1 MRTIIIAVVLMGLA
15 AVAGSIIVGSR
26 SFDGVV
32 VDKPYETGLAWDK
45 VKHENAATGWQADVR
60 ESRLAEGN
68 SELVLSV
75 RDAAGHALQGAEV
88 SITISRPSTKTYDRT
103 YKAVQAA
110 DGLYKVPVLFPLY
123 GYWDLKI
130 SILKEGKHSG
140 FGKRIFAEKGTIKK
154 IADLEVALDISP
166 EPVKAMEELLFSLSV
181 KGGRLDDILLL
192 DLAMPGMYM
201 GGNKVALRKADD
213 GRYYGKGIIPRCPS
227 GKQLWSA
234 TIDIPRKGKVEFLFD
249 VIY

>member
-26 SFDGVV
+26 NFDGVV

-45 VKHENAATGWQADVR
+45 VRHENAATGWQIDVG
-60 ESRLAEGN
+60 ESRFAEGN

-75 RDAAGHALQGAEV
+75 RDAAGHALKDAEV
-88 SITISRPSTKTYDRT
+88 SITISRPSTKEYDRT
-103 YKAVQAA
+103 YKAVQEAEGRYNA
-110 DGLYKVPVLFPLY
+110 PVLFPLH

-130 SILKEGKHSG
+130 NILKEGKHSG
-140 FGKRIFAEKGTIKK
+140 FARRIFAEKGTIKK
-154 IADLEVALDISP
+154 IADLEVTLDIDP
-166 EPVKAMEELLFSLSV
+166 KPVKAMEELLFSVSV

-201 GGNKVALRKADD
+201 GGNKVVLKKADD
-213 GRYYGKGIIPRCPS
+213 GRYHGKGIIPRCPS
-227 GKQLWSA
+227 GRPLWAA
-234 TIDIPRKGKVEFLFD
+234 TLDIPRKGKVEFLFD